1 VKYNIPRK
9 NEKANVIA
17 FFWISV
23 RFLSWRIGNEVII
36 VESVFPE
43 FLFAAFF
50 RACVRIPLDFSG
62 FKMYI
67 IQLMHFFIQE
77 KTNAEQPEQ
86 HERGG

>member
-1 VKYNIPRK
+1 MRRALPQSVIQPR
-9 NEKANVIA
+9 
-17 FFWISV
+17 
-23 RFLSWRIGNEVII
+23 
-36 VESVFPE
+36 
-43 FLFAAFF
+43 LFITFF
-50 RACVRIPLDFSG
+50 RACVRNPLDFSG